1 MAANPEVEQQAQSN
15 DITNRSIPEDLVN
28 PENFSGPSEEYG
40 SGDSAADRRALQLNL
55 SRSRIGLDRVEQYAN
70 DPNETWLVNMG
81 RGPGH
86 RLVATPTPEQL
97 EEMIANGAGTRGIFT
112 VIEPADLDLYRSLL
126 PAPLKMPKHP
136 IVGATLLDMNTHGR
150 VNRFLEGRLSIKA
163 LCPDG
168 LESWL
173 VISTPVPYNLQCREG
188 VIWGWPKYVADH
200 ISFSREENSARAE
213 VIYQGEE
220 RYSLEFT
227 AGPVKDE
234 LALKALG
241 KVEGGNTVSWHWIQG
256 GAVLMRQGR
265 GPGFDTGPEPRI
277 IDWQAG
283 QVTVHIRQS
292 DKWAGLIPEDSV
304 TDGYYQKFIGGGGGD
319 SIWTKL
325 ATVGGS
331 ARHAGQA
338 VPIRI
343 PKF

>member
-1 MAANPEVEQQAQSN
+1 
-15 DITNRSIPEDLVN
+15 
-28 PENFSGPSEEYG
+28 
-40 SGDSAADRRALQLNL
+40 
-55 SRSRIGLDRVEQYAN
+55 LDRVEQFAN
-70 DPNETWLVNMG
+70 DPNETWLINMG
-81 RGPGH
+81 RGSGH
-86 RLVATPTPEQL
+86 KLVPVLTPEQL
-97 EEMIANGAGTRGIFT
+97 EEMIAQGFGTQGIFT
-112 VIEPADLDLYRSLL
+112 VIEPADLDVYRSLL
-126 PAPLKMPKHP
+126 PAPLRMPAHP
-136 IVGATLLDMNTHGR
+136 IVGATLLDMNGGNPT
-150 VNRFLEGRLSIKA
+150 NRFHEGRLSIKC

-173 VISTPVPYNLQCREG
+173 VISTPVPFNLQCREG
-188 VIWGWPKYVADH
+188 VIWGWPKYVADQ

-213 VIYQGEE
+213 VIYQGED

-265 GPGFDTGPEPRI
+265 GPGFDTGPGPRI

-283 QVTVHIRQS
+283 QVKVHIRQS

-319 SIWTKL
+319 SVWTKL

-331 ARHAGQA
+331 SRHAGQA